1 MVAGLTE
8 KIENPCQ
15 ILQDWHRNMIGA
27 VQKNN
32 HRIAMHLAVPVI
44 IWLLLPDHVFVP
56 ILKNLTSPIFSNIA
70 IFGPS
75 TASTGTNS
83 SCGPLSVDIKST
95 ALSRRTRMT
104 GQKNSHQ
111 QTL

>member
-1 MVAGLTE
+1 
-8 KIENPCQ
+8 
-15 ILQDWHRNMIGA
+15 MIGA
-27 VQKNN
+27 VQPNN

-83 SCGPLSVDIKST
+83 SCGPSSAYNELS
-95 ALSRRTRMT
+95 ALSRRTTMT
-104 GQKNSHQ
+104 GQKNSHP